1 MVDRLLILS
10 VFIVASCGLAYELI
24 AGALASYLL
33 GDSILQFSSIIG
45 AYLFAMG
52 IGAHLAKYVKDKDV
66 LACFIDVELLVA
78 LVGGV
83 SAAVLFAVFAWATA
97 PFRTLLYA
105 FVLVIGMLVGM
116 EIPLVMRTLNAR
128 HGEFREIVSRVLTF
142 DYLGALVVSLLFPL
156 LLAPALGLARTA
168 LLFGILNA
176 AVAVAAAYAFR
187 TEIANAHMRGI
198 RGAVVLGLLVA
209 GFAGAE
215 TFTHWNEKRL
225 YGDDIVHA
233 ETTPYQRLVV
243 TRWHDDLR
251 LYINGNLQ
259 FSSRDEHRYHEALV
273 QPVLEAATAAK
284 SVLILGGGDGL
295 ALREVLKRKHIE
307 RIVLVDLDPAMT
319 RLFSSAAPLV
329 ALNQGSLSDR
339 RVTVVNEDA
348 ARWLETHD
356 DVFDIIIAD
365 FPDPSNFSL
374 GKLYTVP
381 VYRLFAKHLA
391 ERGYIA
397 IQAASPY
404 YAPRAYWCINATI
417 IAAGLHTWPYHA
429 YVPSFGEWGFIV
441 AARRADFRPP
451 SAYTVP
457 LRFLD
462 GETTRLMFGF
472 PADMQ
477 PVATEINHLNS
488 QVLVRYFEE
497 DWGMAQR

>member
-1 MVDRLLILS
+1 MTERLLVLS
-10 VFIVASCGLAYELI
+10 VFVVASCGLAYELI

-45 AYLFAMG
+45 TYLFAMG
-52 IGAHLAKYVKDKDV
+52 IGAYLAKYAKDENV

-78 LVGGV
+78 LIGGI
-83 SAAVLFAVFAWATA
+83 SAAVLFAVFAWAAA
-97 PFRTLLYA
+97 PFRALLYA
-105 FVLVIGMLVGM
+105 FVLAIGTLVGM

-128 HGEFREIVSRVLTF
+128 HSEFREMVSRVLTF

-156 LLAPALGLARTA
+156 LLAPLLGLARTA

-176 AVAVAAAYAFR
+176 AVAVVATYAFR
-187 TEIANAHMRGI
+187 AEIRNATQRAL
-198 RGAVVLGLLVA
+198 RGALLIGLLIAAFV
-209 GFAGAE
+209 GAE
-215 TFTHWNEKRL
+215 AFTHWNEKRL

-233 ETTPYQRLVV
+233 ETTPYQRLVI
-243 TRWHDDLR
+243 TRWRDDLR

-273 QPVLEAATAAK
+273 QPVLEAAPAAK

-307 RIVLVDLDPAMT
+307 RVVLVDLDPAMT
-319 RLFSSAAPLV
+319 RIFSSAAPLV
-329 ALNQGSLSDR
+329 ALNQGSFADS

-348 ARWLETHD
+348 ARWLEKHD
-356 DVFDIIIAD
+356 DVFDVIIAD

-391 ERGYIA
+391 ERGYMA

-404 YAPRAYWCINATI
+404 YAPRAYWCINATL
-417 IAAGLHTWPYHA
+417 IAAGLRTWPYHA

-441 AARRADFRPP
+441 AAKRADFRPP
-451 SAYTVP
+451 SGYSVP
-457 LRFLD
+457 MRYLD
-462 GETTRLMFGF
+462 GETTRLMFTF
-472 PADMQ
+472 PADMK
-477 PVATEINHLNS
+477 PVPVEVNQLNN

-497 DWGMAQR
+497 DWSTAQH

>member
-1 MVDRLLILS
+1 MFDRLLILS

-33 GDSILQFSSIIG
+33 GDSVLQFSSIIG

-52 IGAHLAKYVKDKDV
+52 VGAHLARYVKDDNV
-66 LACFIDVELLVA
+66 LACFIDIELAVG

-83 SAAVLFAVFAWATA
+83 SAAALFAVFAWAAA
-97 PFRTLLYA
+97 PFRALLYA
-105 FVLVIGMLVGM
+105 FVLAIGLLVGA

-128 HGEFREIVSRVLTF
+128 RGEFREMVSRVLTF
-142 DYLGALVVSLLFPL
+142 DYLGALAVSLLFPL
-156 LLAPALGLARTA
+156 LLAPALGLVRTA

-176 AVAVAAAYAFR
+176 AVAVAAAYALR
-187 TEIANAHMRGI
+187 RDIRQARLRGA
-198 RGAVVLGLLVA
+198 RGAVVLGLLIG

-215 TFTHWNEKRL
+215 PFTHWNEKRI

-295 ALREVLKRKHIE
+295 ALREVLRRKRIE

-329 ALNQGSLSDR
+329 ALNHGSLSDR
-339 RVTVVNEDA
+339 RVRVVNQDA
-348 ARWLETHD
+348 VQWLESHD
-356 DVFDIIIAD
+356 EVFDIIIAD
-365 FPDPSNFSL
+365 FPDPSTFSL

-391 ERGYIA
+391 ERGYVA

-404 YAPRAYWCINATI
+404 YAPHAYWCINATLV
-417 IAAGLHTWPYHA
+417 AAGFHTWPYHA

-441 AARRADFRPP
+441 AGKRADFRPP
-451 SAYTVP
+451 ASYSIP
-457 LRFLD
+457 MRYLD
-462 GETTRLMFGF
+462 GDATRLMFSF
-472 PADMQ
+472 PTDM
-477 PVATEINHLNS
+477 PRVATEVNHLDS
-488 QVLVRYFEE
+488 QILVRYFEE
-497 DWGMAQR
+497 DWREVQR